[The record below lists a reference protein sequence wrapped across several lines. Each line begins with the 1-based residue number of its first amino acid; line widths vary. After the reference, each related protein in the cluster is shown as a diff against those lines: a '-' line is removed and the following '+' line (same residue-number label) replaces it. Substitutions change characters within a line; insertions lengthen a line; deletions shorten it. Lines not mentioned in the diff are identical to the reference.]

1 MLRRIF
7 GSKAKNAKEGNRKL
21 HNESPCIVYASQSVI
36 KVIKSNRTVK
46 GGMWHTH
53 THTHTHTQTH
63 ARGEM
68 KNLYIILAWEVQK

>member
-46 GGMWHTH
+46 GGMG
-53 THTHTHTQTH
+53 HTHTHTQTH